1 MIEQFYS
8 LLVLAADVGEKVTTA
23 GATAEESSS
32 GNPMFRILV
41 PFILIFVVMYFFVI
55 GPQRKREKTRR
66 GMLDAVAK
74 GDEVVT
80 IGGVHGKVWQLKEQE
95 LVLKVDDNT
104 KMTFSRAAIARVVK
118 SKDDL
123 TAKV

>member
-8 LLVLAADVGEKVTTA
+8 LLVVAADVAGEATTSGA
-23 GATAEESSS
+23 GADAPAS
-32 GNPMFRILV
+32 GNPMFRILI

-66 GMLDAVAK
+66 GMLDAVAN

-80 IGGVHGKVWQLKEQE
+80 IGGIHGKVWQLKEQE

-104 KMTFSRAAIARVVK
+104 KLTFPRAAIARVVK
-118 SKDDL
+118 SKDNL
-123 TAKV
+123 TAQV